1 MENNREKDTFLL
13 ENLLVKNNFK
23 IEEFEFGEG
32 EGEEIDEYVVTV
44 YHHEDLESFYDDM
57 ETPGGTDHVPD
68 RCVECCNRRPIS
80 RNTHYHL
87 SQKEIKTLK
96 QDDRVWDIVP
106 KKLLDSAITHPTGW
120 TENSFNWDK
129 SSSKASTHR
138 NWGLR
143 RCIDGTQT
151 SNWGYDFYSNE
162 GTANITGSVTATSS
176 GKNVDVVIVDGFINP
191 NHPEMAVNYDG
202 SGGTRV
208 VQFNWY
214 SLNPSVTGG
223 TAGTYP
229 YPATYVAYGDDHGM
243 HVGGT
248 AAGNSQGWA
257 RGANVFN
264 FYVYGASSVAFDY
277 VREFHKQ
284 KAVNPAT
291 GLKNPTIMNNSWGS
305 SFPIAKNK
313 IISIIWR
320 GDEYAPSTGDWTQ
333 FGANVFDSFGLTDQT
348 ATQVRVRLY
357 TTVMEADVQDA
368 INNGVIVV
376 GAAGNEYTKIDVPGG
391 IDYDNLILFNL
402 GGQVAGLFYHR
413 GSSASSAGT
422 LAAGSICVGAISTLV
437 NESKADFSN
446 SGPRVTIYAPGT
458 QIMSS
463 YHSGTTDDFR
473 SASFKINKI
482 GGTSMASPQ
491 VCGVLACAL
500 EQYPRMTQAEAIQYI
515 QSFATLNQITNTS
528 GGYADNTDL
537 QGSGNRY
544 LFYKKDRKESGVLQP
559 RDATKTRPTSGQAYP
574 RRLTL
579 HYKK

>member
-1 MENNREKDTFLL
+1 MENNKEKNTFLL
-13 ENLLVKNNFK
+13 KDNFEVKK
-23 IEEFEFGEG
+23 FEL
-32 EGEEIDEYVVTV
+32 EEIDEYVVTV

-57 ETPGGTDHVPD
+57 ETHGGTDHVPD
-68 RCVECCNRRPIS
+68 RCVECCNRRPTS

-87 SQKEIKTLK
+87 SQEEVKILK

-106 KKLLDSAITHPTGW
+106 KKLLDSVIRRPTGW
-120 TENSFNWDK
+120 TETSSNWDK

-143 RCIDGTQT
+143 RCIDGIQT
-151 SNWGYDFYSNE
+151 SNWGSNE
-162 GTANITGSVTATSS
+162 TANITGSVTATSS

-214 SLNPSVTGG
+214 SLNPSVTGN
-223 TAGTYP
+223 AVGTYP
-229 YPATYVAYGDDHGM
+229 YPATYTAYGDNHGM

-264 FYVYGASSVAFDY
+264 IYVYAGSGSLADGSNYVFDY

-284 KAVNPAT
+284 KAVNSAT
-291 GLKNPTIMNNSWGS
+291 GLRNPTIMNNSWGS
-305 SFPIAKNK
+305 FYIFSKSDIA
-313 IISIIWR
+313 SVVWR
-320 GDEYAPSTGDWTQ
+320 GTTYTGPFTIAQ
-333 FGANVFDSFGLTDQT
+333 YDSFGLTYQSST
-348 ATQVRVRLY
+348 AVLILY
-357 TTVMEADVQDA
+357 YSAADESEVQDA
-368 INNGVIVV
+368 INDGVIVV

-391 IDYDNLILFNL
+391 IDYDNRIIRTDGSEFY
-402 GGQVAGLFYHR
+402 YHR
-413 GSSASSAGT
+413 GSIFTSAGT

-437 NESKADFSN
+437 NESKANFSN

-458 QIMSS
+458 QTMSS
-463 YHSGTTDDFR
+463 VHSGTTNDFR
-473 SASFKINKI
+473 STSFKIDKS

-500 EQYPRMTQAEAIQYI
+500 EQYPRMTQAQAIQYI

-528 GGYADNTDL
+528 GGYLDDTDL